1 MKLNREEVKA
11 TVKRNFRDGKTNG
24 LFHIYNLNDYK
35 GTTYFNKKTKKQ
47 EIKPKLFKKLFKKA
61 EKYDVEIAFYKPRP
75 ELIIMFSTLHFL
87 KLISFN
93 QEKETTT
100 EIDEWLNKIFDFME
114 YFEKKYKYIGEYRT
128 LPYYYN

>member
-61 EKYDVEIAFYKPRP
+61 EKYDVGIAFYKPRP
-75 ELIIMFSTLHFL
+75 ELIIMFST
-87 KLISFN
+87 
-93 QEKETTT
+93 
-100 EIDEWLNKIFDFME
+100 EIDDWLNKIFDFME

-128 LPYYYN
+128 LPYYYS